1 MRVLLVEDE
10 VSLARQIT
18 AALQDAGLTVDH
30 ADNGEDGCHL
40 GETENFDC
48 VVLDLGLPIMDG
60 VSVLRQWR
68 EAGIATPVLI
78 LTARGRWQDRVAGL
92 NAGGDDYLAKPF
104 HMEEL
109 VARLRA
115 LIRRNA
121 GKSDAILRAGA
132 VELDTV
138 SSTVTVAGRAVK
150 LTAKKYQLLMALMM
164 RPAEVQKK
172 ADLAEM
178 LYGYYVDRDSNT
190 IEVFVRRL
198 RKKLGDDLIQTVRG
212 LGYRIGPV

>member
-1 MRVLLVEDE
+1 
-10 VSLARQIT
+10 
-18 AALQDAGLTVDH
+18 
-30 ADNGEDGCHL
+30 
-40 GETENFDC
+40 
-48 VVLDLGLPIMDG
+48 MDG

-150 LTAKKYQLLMALMM
+150 LTAKEYQLLMALMM